1 MATTYENMVLNEAHR
16 REHLSQKEW
25 GKAHGGEAT
34 IYPMGTLEF
43 AKLESLKDKVADL
56 VDLQPTP
63 ASMVRPP
70 RKVRARVAS
79 KNRALPSAA
88 PHNAMPSSIL
98 LRLSLHR
105 LSLLHLSRSQDALR
119 KLRSELV
126 ESLSDVEAQLE
137 ALGGSASTVTA
148 KSAATAKSFATT
160 KSLVPPSTISEE

>member
-79 KNRALPSAA
+79 KNRALSSAA
-88 PHNAMPSSIL
+88 PHDAMPSCS
-98 LRLSLHR
+98 SHCT
-105 LSLLHLSRSQDALR
+105 
-119 KLRSELV
+119 
-126 ESLSDVEAQLE
+126 
-137 ALGGSASTVTA
+137 ASHCCTSHARRTH
-148 KSAATAKSFATT
+148 
-160 KSLVPPSTISEE
+160 

>member
-25 GKAHGGEAT
+25 GKAHGGDAT

-70 RKVRARVAS
+70 RKVRARPAW
-79 KNRALPSAA
+79 KNRAWSPSARSSAA
-88 PHNAMPSSIL
+88 PRDAMPCSIFC
-98 LRLSLHR
+98 
-105 LSLLHLSRSQDALR
+105 
-119 KLRSELV
+119 
-126 ESLSDVEAQLE
+126 
-137 ALGGSASTVTA
+137 SASHARRTR
-148 KSAATAKSFATT
+148 
-160 KSLVPPSTISEE
+160 